1 MTERERE
8 QMERI
13 PELQE
18 QLLKK
23 TEAIGKASH

>member
-1 MTERERE
+1 MTEREKE

-13 PELQE
+13 SELQE